1 MTWFIVA
8 YDLVGDD
15 GYYSNQIRKALKLWN
30 AKHIQLSVWEMP
42 WPSTSEALVNHLRQ
56 FVGPRDRILVVE
68 KSNPA
73 S

>member
-1 MTWFIVA
+1 MKGVWANENALGEGWYPVIVKVVPFPA
-8 YDLVGDD
+8 VND
-15 GYYSNQIRKALKLWN
+15 K
-30 AKHIQLSVWEMP
+30 MP